1 MPGYPPEGMQGGQL
15 PGMPPGPGPDPS
27 QPMPGE
33 MPPPSFLPAL
43 APPIPMLYDV
53 KIKRCIKSGQIKCK
67 NIPPEDFLID
77 PNATK
82 LRDGG
87 GRFFGDITR
96 MTRSEAK
103 LKWPDK
109 KDVIDELP
117 AYTTAASEYG
127 REKQARDQR
136 FWSFRETY
144 TDEATEEVEIIECYV
159 NVDFDNDGV
168 AEWRQVCIGA
178 NHGENTIL
186 SNEEVGDHPYD
197 SVTPN
202 PMPHR
207 YRGRSLYD
215 DVDDIQRVKTVLER
229 QLLDNIYLL
238 NQQQIAVNAAAVTN
252 MEALTNPEIGGIVLT
267 NGNPQEAIFPLAV
280 PFQADKIMG
289 TLEYFD
295 MIMEK
300 RTGVSR
306 STLAMDTDALQY
318 QTATAVNK
326 TETSAYSKVE
336 TYARNIAECGG
347 FKELFGRLLKLFVEN
362 QKSVKHIEIHG
373 QLVPMDPRGWNADMH
388 VTINIG
394 LGSGSRDRDMAM
406 FAGLANKQELV
417 IQGLQSPFNPMLNLS
432 HLLTTYRKMSET
444 AGIKSPE
451 QYFPEVTQ
459 QDIMQMAQKQQEQ
472 QKQAPPPP
480 EVMKIQADSQLGQ
493 QKLQAEMQMKQM
505 ELGAKQQGDNNRAQ
519 LDQRQAEQKAQ
530 IEQIQ
535 AQADVATQQRK
546 SQMESQLAQQRF
558 TLESELKT
566 QEFALNLAMK
576 RAELIAKLSTPSGK
590 DELGNPIG
598 PDQNAIDKA
607 LSQLDD
613 VTPMPSK
620 RDDQHHSDMM
630 GAMQHNAQ
638 ILNQFAQAMT
648 QMAQAMAA
656 PTELV
661 RDPRTG
667 KVIGSRKQV

>member
-1 MPGYPPEGMQGGQL
+1 M
-15 PGMPPGPGPDPS
+15 
-27 QPMPGE
+27 PMPGE
-33 MPPPSFLPAL
+33 MPPPSMLPAL
-43 APPIPMLYDV
+43 MGPPLLYDV

-82 LRDGG
+82 LRGG
-87 GRFFGDITR
+87 NGRFFGDITR

-109 KDVIDELP
+109 KDIIDELP
-117 AYTTAASEYG
+117 AYTIAAGEYG

-136 FWSFRETY
+136 FWSFRETF
-144 TDEATEEVEIIECYV
+144 TDKASEEIEIIECYLQI
-159 NVDFDNDGV
+159 DFDNDGV
-168 AEWRQVCIGA
+168 SEWRQVCMGP
-178 NHGENTIL
+178 NHGENAIL

-215 DVDDIQRVKTVLER
+215 DVGDIQRVKTVLER

-238 NQQQIAVNAAAVTN
+238 NQQQIAVNAAAVAN
-252 MEALTNPEIGGIVLT
+252 MDALTSPEIGGIVIT
-267 NGNPQEAIFPLAV
+267 NGNPSEAIFPLAI

-347 FKELFGRLLKLFVEN
+347 FKELFGRLLKLFCEN
-362 QKSVKHIEIHG
+362 QKSVKHIEMHG
-373 QLVPMDPRGWNADMH
+373 EFVPMDPRGWNADMH
-388 VTINIG
+388 VNINIG

-406 FAGLANKQELV
+406 LSGLAGKQELV
-417 IQGLQSPFNPMLNLS
+417 IQGLQSPFNPLLNLS
-432 HLLTTYRKMSET
+432 HLLTTYRKMGET
-444 AGIKSPE
+444 SGIKNPE

-459 QDIMQMAQKQQEQ
+459 QNIMQMAQQQAEQ

-480 EVMKIQADSQLGQ
+480 EVMKIQADTQLGQ
-493 QKLQAEMQMKQM
+493 QKIQSEMQMKQM

-546 SQMESQLAQQRF
+546 TAMESQLAQQRF
-558 TLESELKT
+558 ALESELKT

-576 RAELIAKLSTPSGK
+576 RAELIAKMSTPEK
-590 DELGNPIG
+590 DQFGNSIG
-598 PDQNAIDKA
+598 PDQGAIDKA

-620 RDDQHHSDMM
+620 RDDAHHADMM
-630 GAMQHNAQ
+630 AVMQSNAQ
-638 ILNQFAQAMT
+638 SLNQFAQALT
-648 QMAQAMAA
+648 QMAQAMSA

-667 KVIGSRKQV
+667 KVIGSRKTQ